1 MKMKS
6 LAPMDVWPQSLTNGF
21 LALRKSGTY
30 WIRHTPVLSFFFC
43 SHRAGLVVSKKKK
56 TYPSTLQY
64 RLVYQKGNFRRCLGL
79 FWLGRMDLCRCQ
91 QPMDFRP
98 CLGPMNFRLCLEPID
113 IPVRRYWIFAFGWK
127 EWICVIG
134 FASKPGPIDFRICP
148 GSMNFY
154 HSNWESVHT
163 ILLVRST
170 IATCTASHACVS

>member
-1 MKMKS
+1 
-6 LAPMDVWPQSLTNGF
+6 MDVWPQSLTNGF

-30 WIRHTPVLSFFFC
+30 WIRPTPVLSSADWYTKKRKFSSLSGSILTGTIGFC
-43 SHRAGLVVSKKKK
+43 
-56 TYPSTLQY
+56 P
-64 RLVYQKGNFRRCLGL
+64 
-79 FWLGRMDLCRCQ
+79 CQ

-127 EWICVIG
+127 EWICVFG
-134 FASKPGPIDFRICP
+134 FASKLGQIDFRICP

-170 IATCTASHACVS
+170 IATCTASHACVSWKSSSFKSLDSFQFL